1 MSETLQRMLQAE
13 INAPQSDRQTL
24 EEKYGQVWNT
34 EELQRDFEVLAFG
47 APFVEVRRRSDGKEG
62 SLMFQHGPRFYFK
75 WEEK

>member
-1 MSETLQRMLQAE
+1 MLQAE